1 MARVFTV
8 PESRKQHKCGKCGK
22 DIAVGQPYRWMKP
35 RYGGKR
41 IRCTEF
47 ACRFRPTDTSSAKTA
62 QVYEAIEDAESE
74 IGGASDIDDIKS
86 VLSNVAD
93 TARSVADEYN
103 KANSTWTQN
112 GASENSEWQ
121 EKEEACNEFAY
132 ALESWEPDEDISDDA
147 NDDERE
153 RIIDDARTAAVG
165 ALGEFSL

>member
-8 PESRKQHKCGKCGK
+8 PKSRKQHKCGKCYK
-22 DIAVGQPYRWMKP
+22 DIEVGSSYRWMKP
-35 RYGGKR
+35 RYGGKC
-41 IRCTEF
+41 IRCTDY

-62 QVYEAIEDAESE
+62 QVYEAIEDAEVE
-74 IGGASDIDDIKS
+74 IAGASDIDTIKDALAS
-86 VLSNVAD
+86 VAD

-103 KANSTWTQN
+103 EANSTWTQN

-121 EKEEACNEFAY
+121 EKEEACNEFADT
-132 ALESWEPDEDISDDA
+132 LESWEPDDAPDEDV

-153 RIIDDARTAAVG
+153 RVLDEARTAAID